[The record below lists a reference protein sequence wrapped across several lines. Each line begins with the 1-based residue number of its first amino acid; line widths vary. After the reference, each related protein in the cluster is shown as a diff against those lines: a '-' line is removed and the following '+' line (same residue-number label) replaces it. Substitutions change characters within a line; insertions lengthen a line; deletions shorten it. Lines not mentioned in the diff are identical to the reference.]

1 MPHPPPDKE
10 QLSRLVLDRLAFP
23 MQNIASFL
31 DDLLQDDGAMIDTQ
45 TRHKLILI
53 RNELQASA
61 RLAIGELRPAPEP
74 AKGCTKIE
82 AA

>member
-1 MPHPPPDKE
+1 MPHPQPDKE

-31 DDLLQDDGAMIDTQ
+31 DDLLEDDGAMIDTE
-45 TRHKLILI
+45 TRHKLTVI
-53 RNELQASA
+53 RDELRLTA
-61 RLAIGELRPAPEP
+61 RQAIGELRLATPKPASAATE
-74 AKGCTKIE
+74 E